1 MSAVQ
6 WQPTPTGVMAWHE
19 GRRLIVGASVRRPG
33 RYFWEVCTDGDP
45 VSGRGARSLE
55 EAQRLVVAA
64 AEVVRR
70 D

>member
-6 WQPTPTGVMAWHE
+6 WQPTATGVMAMHE
-19 GRRLIVGASVRRPG
+19 GRRLIVGASQRRPG
-33 RYFWEVCTDGDP
+33 LYFWEVCTDGDP

-55 EAQRLVVAA
+55 EAQRLVEAA
-64 AEVVRR
+64 AAVVRR